1 MAPRSYTLK
10 RRAETAT
17 ATRDRIVDAAR
28 VLYRENGISGTT
40 LTAIA
45 ERADVARGTILH
57 HFANADGLLEAVLDT
72 IGTELEIP
80 DERIQ
85 EGAGSLPERIR
96 RYVDAM
102 FRFFVRSEA
111 DWPAFSR
118 DMDLP
123 ILKRRESEYYAVVA
137 RLYAATF
144 DDLASDRFVG
154 AATRAYVNYE
164 PLHDLRAAGLSLDE
178 SIELVSDTLIAVTE
192 AAARRVETAEQ
203 RSAR

>member
-17 ATRDRIVDAAR
+17 ATRARIVDAAR
-28 VLYRENGISGTT
+28 LLYRENGISGTT
-40 LTAIA
+40 LTAVA

-57 HFANADGLLEAVLDT
+57 HFGNSDGLLEAVLDR
-72 IGTELEIP
+72 IGTELVIP

-85 EGAGSLPERIR
+85 EGARSRPERIR

-123 ILKRRESEYYAVVA
+123 ILKQRESEYYAVVA

-144 DDLASDRFVG
+144 GDLATDRFVG

-178 SIELVSDTLIAVTE
+178 SIEVVGNSLVDLANQ
-192 AAARRVETAEQ
+192 AARRFEAAGTG
-203 RSAR
+203 RKR